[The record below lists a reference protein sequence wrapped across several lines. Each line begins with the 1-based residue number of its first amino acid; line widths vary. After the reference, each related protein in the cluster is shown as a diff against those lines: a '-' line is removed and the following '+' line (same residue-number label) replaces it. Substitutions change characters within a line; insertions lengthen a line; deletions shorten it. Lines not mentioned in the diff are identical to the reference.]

1 MLEQIQR
8 KTSFEVMKRRLLV
21 VFKGKC
27 WKTRLKREAMTHFG
41 RLLSISP
48 IMPRR
53 DVKYLRKVVVYQEML
68 QNIPMVALLRMD

>member
-27 WKTRLKREAMTHFG
+27 WKARLKREAMTHFS

-48 IMPRR
+48 IMPRG
-53 DVKYLRKVVVYQEML
+53 DIKYLRKVV
-68 QNIPMVALLRMD
+68 I